1 MSATVTRAEKASHEK
16 PRTRGGENIEQRAV
30 RDAKER
36 ARKRTLREA
45 VGGWGLLTPALIVL
59 GVMVGYPAVLM
70 VIQSFTNLTT
80 KNKVQGTL
88 PDFVGFDNYI
98 DILTQSDFPMVLA
111 RSLGLM
117 VVITACIMLLGTL
130 IAVIMTKLSKW
141 SRIMVSVGLLL
152 AWSMP
157 PLAST
162 VVWGWIFDTQYGVV
176 NWALNTITGTNDFTN
191 HGWLANPWTFM
202 AIVVIIVVWMGVPF
216 VVFTLYAALGQ
227 VPGEVLEAAALDGT
241 TGLRRFRY
249 IVFPYLRSVFTVV
262 LILQVIWNLNIFTQV
277 YALQSRGGTASETNV
292 LGTYLYRLGAGDYGM
307 TSAIG
312 VIMVVILLTLSIG
325 YIRNSLKEEEQ

>member
-1 MSATVTRAEKASHEK
+1 MSVTPAPEVTEDATRNSRQRITEKAL
-16 PRTRGGENIEQRAV
+16 I
-30 RDAKER
+30 DAASR
-36 ARKRTLREA
+36 QRKRTLREA
-45 VGGWGLLTPALIVL
+45 VGGWGLLTPAIVVL
-59 GVMVGYPAVLM
+59 GVLVGYPAVLM
-70 VIQSFTNLTT
+70 VLQSFTDFKT
-80 KNKVQGTL
+80 KNKVQGTA
-88 PDFVGFDNYI
+88 PNIVWFDNYI
-98 DILTQSDFPMVLA
+98 EILTQSDFPLVLL

-117 VVITACIMLLGTL
+117 VVITALIMVLGTL
-130 IAVIMTKLSKW
+130 IAVLMTKLSRW
-141 SRIMVSVGLLL
+141 SRILVSVGLLL

-157 PLAST
+157 PLATT

-176 NWALNTITGTNDFTN
+176 NWALNTITGSSDFTN
-191 HGWLANPWTFM
+191 HSWLANPWSFM
-202 AIVVIIVVWMGVPF
+202 AVVVIIVVWMGIPF

-241 TGLRRFRY
+241 TGLKRFRY

-312 VIMVVILLTLSIG
+312 VIMVVILLILSAG
-325 YIRNSLKEEEQ
+325 YIRNSLKEEQ